1 MTRRRLIVNSDAK
14 NEADDQF
21 AIVHALLSPSVDLVG
36 IIPAHFGTRRTTESL
51 AESREEV
58 DLLLRLMDLTGTV
71 EVADGAPT
79 ALPDASTPVDS
90 PGAQLILRAAREPG
104 PLFIIFLGPLTDM
117 ASALLLEPDLARNP
131 DLTVVWVGGGPYD
144 GVHLGERYGEF
155 NLSNDI
161 AAANHVLQSGVTVW
175 QIPWSVYAMV
185 SVGYAEL
192 DEKVAPCGSL
202 GEYLV
207 RQLKEFNASQG
218 EEIEYRSL
226 GDSPAVG
233 VVLNPGSAVWRH
245 HVVREFDEHSRL
257 TNVVVPG
264 RTVHVADA
272 VDVRWL
278 MEDMFA
284 KIRAF
289 DPTRTTGASA
299 PPRAAR

>member
-1 MTRRRLIVNSDAK
+1 MTRRRLIVNTDAK

-21 AIVHALLSPSVDLVG
+21 AIVHALLSKSVDLVG

-71 EVADGAPT
+71 EIADGAPA

-90 PGAQLILRAAREPG
+90 PGARMILRAAQEPG
-104 PLFIIFLGPLTDM
+104 PLFVIFLGPLTDM
-117 ASALLLEPDLARNP
+117 ASALLLEPTLAQNP

-155 NLSNDI
+155 NLSNDV
-161 AAANHVLQSGVTVW
+161 AAANQVLQSGVTVW
-175 QIPWSVYAMV
+175 QIPWSVYSMV

-192 DEKVAPCGSL
+192 DEKVAPCGPL

-207 RQLKEFNASQG
+207 RQLKEFNATQD

-233 VVLNPGSAVWRH
+233 VVLNPLGAVWRH
-245 HVVREFDEHSRL
+245 HVVREFDEHARL

-264 RTVHVADA
+264 RTVRVADA

-289 DPTRTTGASA
+289 DRGRSA
-299 PPRAAR
+299 LAR